1 MLYCGQSNTGDF
13 RFVAVFCDSC
23 ASAPAAPTWPR
34 LKASTINRVGLNCR
48 AFLDMFEINP
58 SPCISAAPLSP
69 LLASQVQWL
78 FGQCLSV
85 LQERGAE
92 MAEFDRDA
100 DLLQM
105 LVYY

>member
-1 MLYCGQSNTGDF
+1 
-13 RFVAVFCDSC
+13 
-23 ASAPAAPTWPR
+23 
-34 LKASTINRVGLNCR
+34 
-48 AFLDMFEINP
+48 MFEINP
-58 SPCISAAPLSP
+58 SPCISAASLSP